1 MTPRMRER
9 MLRTTTTIQQVETNS
24 LGFCGFPPPYCPCG
38 RRELKHAVL
47 SNTLQLFKESIFLH
61 ITFDDRD

>member
-38 RRELKHAVL
+38 RRELKH
-47 SNTLQLFKESIFLH
+47 SPFSRRTLKYSSTI
-61 ITFDDRD
+61 